1 MSDPVEMD
9 LKPRNVAS
17 EYLKALARIEE
28 LEEENERLRV
38 KIKGP
43 SSWPCGICGTPKVLD
58 CPVCGKARI
67 EAALALHQEFRVYGE
82 CECEGPDEDGTHEG
96 SLVDCDGLYGCA
108 KSYLYSVCSVC
119 HTSNGEMTEDS
130 PDEQAWPCPTVAALA
145 GEGGEEP

>member
-17 EYLKALARIEE
+17 EYLKALDRI
-28 LEEENERLRV
+28 R
-38 KIKGP
+38 
-43 SSWPCGICGTPKVLD
+43 
-58 CPVCGKARI
+58 
-67 EAALALHQEFRVYGE
+67 AALALHQEFRVYGE

-130 PDEQAWPCPTVAALA
+130 PDEQAWPCPTVAALT
-145 GEGGEEP
+145 GEGEP